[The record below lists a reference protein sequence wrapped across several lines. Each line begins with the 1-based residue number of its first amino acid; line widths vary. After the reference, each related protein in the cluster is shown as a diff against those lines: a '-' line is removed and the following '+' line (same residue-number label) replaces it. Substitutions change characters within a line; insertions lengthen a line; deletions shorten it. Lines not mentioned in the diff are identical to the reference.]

1 MEIHLSIPT
10 RPLIAASQ
18 CLICLWLDIEF
29 TFTTAWFDI
38 LHLLVDFENV
48 DYCHSLSCDCHDAR
62 RKHDEWDKERKGK
75 LKRFLQ
81 ALRLKVPCG
90 GGSGEIHLYSFLKQN
105 VTIWSSCF
113 QVEWCSK
120 PTQLQPKRNFA
131 WTLCLGAIKPF
142 NIKWCESLVASKQ
155 GKGWTNIIFQKI
167 ALVLISVITGGY
179 IIYLWKFL
187 PIRRLTNPDIF
198 QLSECWVK
206 SNN

>member
-1 MEIHLSIPT
+1 MSHSSTVLHPSLT
-10 RPLIAASQ
+10 
-18 CLICLWLDIEF
+18 WY
-29 TFTTAWFDI
+29 FTTTWFDI
-38 LHLLVDFENV
+38 LHLLVAFENV

-62 RKHDEWDKERKGK
+62 RQHDEWDKERKGK
-75 LKRFLQ
+75 QKRFLQ

-105 VTIWSSCF
+105 VTMWSSCF

-167 ALVLISVITGGY
+167 ALFIITDVMKSVSALDISS
-179 IIYLWKFL
+179 
-187 PIRRLTNPDIF
+187 IF
-198 QLSECWVK
+198 GSFCQLGS
-206 SNN
+206 